1 MILIDDPGQLPSVAG
16 ELVYHSKPS
25 NAIGEQGYQTYRMFD
40 TVIKPTINQR
50 VQDDCI
56 KQEKIRNLS
65 LRFRKGE
72 SNLDEW
78 KWLLTRD
85 PSNVTNISEFNN
97 AIGLFYNHNKVAT
110 YTQEQLTKLQQ
121 FVAHINARHSSTV
134 AKSMTANVRSRTRC
148 VLN

>member
-1 MILIDDPGQLPSVAG
+1 MIDDPGQLPSVAG

-85 PSNVTNISEFNN
+85 PSNVTNLIMLLDSFI
-97 AIGLFYNHNKVAT
+97 AI
-110 YTQEQLTKLQQ
+110 TKLQP
-121 FVAHINARHSSTV
+121 ILRSS
-134 AKSMTANVRSRTRC
+134 S
-148 VLN
+148 LNCNNLLSHKCSSFIYCCKKHDC